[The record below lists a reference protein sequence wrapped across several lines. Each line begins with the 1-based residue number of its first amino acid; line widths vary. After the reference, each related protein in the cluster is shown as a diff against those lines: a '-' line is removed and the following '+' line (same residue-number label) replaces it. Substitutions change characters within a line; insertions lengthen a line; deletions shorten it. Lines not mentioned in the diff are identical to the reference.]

1 MIQEAIRSAQEA
13 HRAIIEQTYIGKC
26 SVIERQKVKKENGVT
41 GFEGVTVLEDVPCFL
56 NYETVLAAEA
66 ADPASGINQGI
77 TLLLAPEV
85 TIPVGSKIVVTQNG
99 VTQEYTRSGVSAVYV
114 SHQEIIL
121 ELFKE
126 WA

>member
-13 HRAIIEQTYIGKC
+13 HRAIIEQTYTGRC

-41 GFEGVTVLEDVPCFL
+41 GFEEVTVLEGIPCFL
-56 NYETVLAAEA
+56 NYETVPAAEA

-85 TIPVGSKIVVTQNG
+85 AISAGSKLVVTQNE
-99 VTQEYTRSGVSAVYV
+99 VTREYTQSGVPAVYV
-114 SHQEIIL
+114 SHQEINL
-121 ELFKE
+121 ELFE
-126 WA
+126 RWA

>member
-13 HRAIIEQTYIGKC
+13 HRAIIEQTYIGRC

-41 GFEGVTVLEDVPCFL
+41 GFEEVTVLEEIPCFL
-56 NYETVLAAEA
+56 NYETVPAAEA

-85 TIPVGSKIVVTQNG
+85 AISAGSKLIVTQNG
-99 VTQEYTRSGVSAVYV
+99 VTREYTQSGVPAVYV
-114 SHQEIIL
+114 SHQEINL
-121 ELFKE
+121 ELFE
-126 WA
+126 RWA